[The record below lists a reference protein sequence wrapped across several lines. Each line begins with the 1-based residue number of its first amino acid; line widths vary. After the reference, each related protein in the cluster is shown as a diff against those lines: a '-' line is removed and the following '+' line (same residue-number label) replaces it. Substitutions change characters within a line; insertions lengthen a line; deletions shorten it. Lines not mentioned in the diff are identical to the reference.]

1 MGAIFAAMQ
10 HFQLDRFDRDFVER
24 AAAVPQHRGR
34 IIISKMDRAVA
45 VERDQLAAA
54 RLATGLDAAPGQFDP
69 VAWFH
74 FFAGMLVLGNR

>member
-1 MGAIFAAMQ
+1 MQ

-34 IIISKMDRAVA
+34 IIIGKMDCAAA
-45 VERDQLAAA
+45 VERDQLAAT

-69 VAWFH
+69 VAGFH
-74 FFAGMLVLGNR
+74 FFAGPMLVLGNR